1 MSKKI
6 MATGF
11 SNSKKLPEAKEIY
24 DKKLGFQKWG
34 LDNQYPFYL
43 VDLYNG
49 SAWHQGIVKTKTYYV
64 AGGGLKAVNGQLDD
78 FLKNANSDYTI
89 DEMMKKVAFDFEL
102 FDGFCVVGSWNRDGT
117 KVVRWEHFDVD
128 RVRTNIDESSY
139 FFSNDWSARKQTK
152 EDTNFR
158 EIKPLDLEK
167 REGKFVIYY
176 KSPSKQSKGDM
187 GTYPKPS
194 YIGGITDINADL
206 LISKYHYYEISNGF
220 KVGTLINFANGTPES
235 KEEENAIVDQV
246 KGTSTSIEDVNE
258 VIITFSDGNENAPS
272 VLSLNGN
279 DLADR
284 YNLTEKSIQ
293 QNILVAHSA
302 TNPMLFGIKTE
313 GQLGGATELLES
325 FEIFKSIYVNGRQK
339 TLLWVLDKMI
349 ELSGEVGAVEFIEAT
364 PIGSVEEAIAETVIT
379 EDGEEGVPVEDTENV
394 AGSAMNGA
402 QISSLVGVVEAVGL
416 GTLTPQSAVQIIL
429 ASFPTIS
436 QKQAEEIVG
445 IKEEPTEFSSASD
458 DLKVFRKYGQ
468 ERNDFKV
475 VKSISVSNDFGSK
488 EVKQFEAD
496 NFSTFFD
503 KVDDIRNKLTE
514 LDKNVLAMLRT
525 GEEASSIAQAVDAP
539 MTEIA
544 QSMDRLS
551 KLNLIVNGET
561 SKIGELVLD
570 GLDIE
575 INQFEIRYSYEV
587 KPGLGA
593 EVIPTTREFCE
604 TLIDINRMY
613 LRSEIDTITGAIGR
627 DVWRYRGGFYHN
639 PKTNRTTSWCRHEWR
654 QHLVIKK

>member
-1 MSKKI
+1 

-11 SNSKKLPEAKEIY
+11 SNSKKLPEAKETY

-43 VDLYNG
+43 VDMYNG
-49 SAWHQGIVKTKTYYV
+49 SAWHQGIIKTKSYYV
-64 AGGGLKAVNGQLDD
+64 AGGGLEVVNGQLDK
-78 FLKNANSDYTI
+78 FLKNPHSDFTI
-89 DEMMKKVAFDFEL
+89 DEMIKKVAFDFEL
-102 FDGFCVVGSWNRDGT
+102 FDGFCVVGSWNREGT

-128 RVRTNIDESSY
+128 RVRTNIDESMY
-139 FFSNDWSARKQTK
+139 FFSDDWSARKQTK

-158 EIKPLDLEK
+158 EIKPLDLENK
-167 REGKFVIYY
+167 EGKFVIYY
-176 KSPSKQSKGDM
+176 KSPSKQTKGDL

-220 KVGTLINFANGTPES
+220 KVGTLINFANGIPES
-235 KEEENAIVDQV
+235 KEEERAITEQV

-349 ELSGEVGAVEFIEAT
+349 ELSGEVGSVEFIEAT
-364 PIGSVEEAIAETVIT
+364 PIGAVEEAISETVIT
-379 EDGEEGVPVEDTENV
+379 EEGEEGVPIEDTENV

-402 QISSLVGVVEAVGL
+402 QISSLVGIVEAVGL
-416 GTLTPQSAVQIIL
+416 GTLTPQSAVQVIL

-436 QKQAEEIVG
+436 QRQAEEIVG
-445 IKEEPTEFSSASD
+445 IKEEPTQFRSAD
-458 DLKVFRKYGQ
+458 KDLKVFRKYGK
-468 ERNDFKV
+468 EKSDFNI
-475 VKSISVSNDFGSK
+475 VKSISVSNEFGSK
-488 EVKQFEAD
+488 QVEQFETD
-496 NFSTFFD
+496 NFKHFFD
-503 KVDDIRNKLTE
+503 EASDIQKGLTD
-514 LDKNVLAMLRT
+514 LDKNVLKMLKA
-525 GEEASSIAQAVDAP
+525 GEESSSIAKAVDAP

-544 QSMDRLS
+544 KSMDKLS
-551 KLNLIVNGET
+551 KLNLISKGQT
-561 SKIGELVLD
+561 SKLGELVLD
-570 GLDIE
+570 GLEVE
-575 INQFEIRYSYEV
+575 IDQFEIRYSYEV

-613 LRSEIDTITGAIGR
+613 LRSEINTITGSIGR
-627 DVWRYRGGFYHN
+627 DVWRYRGGWYN
-639 PKTNRTTSWCRHEWR
+639 NKKTGRTTPWCRHEWK
-654 QHLVIKK
+654 QHLVLKK

>member
-1 MSKKI
+1 

-11 SNSKKLPEAKEIY
+11 SNSKKLPEAKETY

-43 VDLYNG
+43 VDMYNG
-49 SAWHQGIVKTKTYYV
+49 SAWHQGIIKTKTYYV
-64 AGGGLKAVNGQLDD
+64 AGGGLEVVNGQLDE
-78 FLKNANSDYTI
+78 FLKNPHSDFTI
-89 DEMMKKVAFDFEL
+89 DEMIKKVAFDFEL
-102 FDGFCVVGSWNRDGT
+102 FDGFCVVGSWNREGT

-128 RVRTNIDESSY
+128 RVRTNIDESMY
-139 FFSNDWSARKQTK
+139 FFSDDWSARKQTK

-167 REGKFVIYY
+167 KEGKFVIYY
-176 KSPSKQSKGDM
+176 KSPSKQTKGDL

-220 KVGTLINFANGTPES
+220 KVGTLINFANGTPKS

-349 ELSGEVGAVEFIEAT
+349 ELSGEVGAVQFIQ
-364 PIGSVEEAIAETVIT
+364 
-379 EDGEEGVPVEDTENV
+379 
-394 AGSAMNGA
+394 AM
-402 QISSLVGVVEAVGL
+402 
-416 GTLTPQSAVQIIL
+416 PM
-429 ASFPTIS
+429 
-436 QKQAEEIVG
+436 EIK
-445 IKEEPTEFSSASD
+445 KEETPEQMTEEFRSAD
-458 DLKVFRKYGQ
+458 KDLKVFRKYGK
-468 ERNDFKV
+468 EKSEFNI
-475 VKSISVSNDFGSK
+475 VKSISVSNEFGSK
-488 EVKQFEAD
+488 QVEQFETD
-496 NFSTFFD
+496 NFKHFFD
-503 KVDDIRNKLTE
+503 EASDIQKGLTE
-514 LDKNVLAMLRT
+514 LDKNVLKMLKA
-525 GEEASSIAQAVDAP
+525 GEESSSIAKAVDAP

-544 QSMDRLS
+544 KSMDKLS
-551 KLNLIVNGET
+551 KLNLISKGQT
-561 SKIGELVLD
+561 SKLGELVLD
-570 GLDIE
+570 GLEVE
-575 INQFEIRYSYEV
+575 IDQFEIRYSYEV

-613 LRSEIDTITGAIGR
+613 LRSEINTISSKDQGIGR
-627 DVWRYRGGFYHN
+627 DVWRYRGGWYNN
-639 PKTNRTTSWCRHEWR
+639 PKTGRTTPWCRHEWR
-654 QHLVIKK
+654 QHLVLKK

>member
-43 VDLYNG
+43 VDMYNG
-49 SAWHQGIVKTKTYYV
+49 SAWHQGIIKTKTYYV

-102 FDGFCVVGSWNRDGT
+102 FDGFCVVGSWNREGT

-349 ELSGEVGAVEFIEAT
+349 ELSGEVGEVEFIQ
-364 PIGSVEEAIAETVIT
+364 
-379 EDGEEGVPVEDTENV
+379 
-394 AGSAMNGA
+394 AMPMEV
-402 QISSLVGVVEAVGL
+402 QKE
-416 GTLTPQSAVQIIL
+416 QSPEQM
-429 ASFPTIS
+429 
-436 QKQAEEIVG
+436 
-445 IKEEPTEFSSASD
+445 KEEFSSASD
-458 DLKVFRKYGQ
+458 DLKIFRKFGKDK
-468 ERNDFKV
+468 NDFKV

-514 LDKNVLAMLRT
+514 LDKNVLSMLRT
-525 GEEASSIAQAVDAP
+525 GEEASSIAQAVDSP

-544 QSMDRLS
+544 KSMDRLS

-654 QHLVIKK
+654 QHLVLKK

>member
-1 MSKKI
+1 

-11 SNSKKLPEAKEIY
+11 SNSKKLPEAKETY

-43 VDLYNG
+43 VDMYNG
-49 SAWHQGIVKTKTYYV
+49 SAWHQGIIKTKSYYV
-64 AGGGLKAVNGQLDD
+64 AGGGLEVVNGQLDK
-78 FLKNANSDYTI
+78 FLKNPHSDFTI
-89 DEMMKKVAFDFEL
+89 DEMIKKVAFDFEL
-102 FDGFCVVGSWNRDGT
+102 FDGFCVVGSWNREGT

-128 RVRTNIDESSY
+128 RVRTNIDESMY
-139 FFSNDWSARKQTK
+139 FFSDDWSARKQTK

-158 EIKPLDLEK
+158 EIKPLDLENK
-167 REGKFVIYY
+167 EGKFVIYY
-176 KSPSKQSKGDM
+176 KSPSKQTKGDL

-220 KVGTLINFANGTPES
+220 KVGTLINFANGIPES
-235 KEEENAIVDQV
+235 KEEERAITEQV

-349 ELSGEVGAVEFIEAT
+349 ELSGEVGSVEFIQ
-364 PIGSVEEAIAETVIT
+364 
-379 EDGEEGVPVEDTENV
+379 
-394 AGSAMNGA
+394 AM
-402 QISSLVGVVEAVGL
+402 
-416 GTLTPQSAVQIIL
+416 PM
-429 ASFPTIS
+429 
-436 QKQAEEIVG
+436 EIK
-445 IKEEPTEFSSASD
+445 KEETPEQMTEEFRSAD
-458 DLKVFRKYGQ
+458 KDLKVFRKYGK
-468 ERNDFKV
+468 EKSDFNI
-475 VKSISVSNDFGSK
+475 VKSISVSNEFGSK
-488 EVKQFEAD
+488 QVEQFETD
-496 NFSTFFD
+496 NFKHFFD
-503 KVDDIRNKLTE
+503 EASDIQKGLTE
-514 LDKNVLAMLRT
+514 LDKNVLKMLKA
-525 GEEASSIAQAVDAP
+525 GEESSSIAKAVDAP

-544 QSMDRLS
+544 KSMDKLS
-551 KLNLIVNGET
+551 KLNLISKGQT
-561 SKIGELVLD
+561 SKLGELVLD
-570 GLDIE
+570 GLEVE
-575 INQFEIRYSYEV
+575 IDQFEIRYSYEV

-613 LRSEIDTITGAIGR
+613 LRSEINTITGSIGR
-627 DVWRYRGGFYHN
+627 DVWRYRGGWYN
-639 PKTNRTTSWCRHEWR
+639 NKKTGRTTPWCRHEWR
-654 QHLVIKK
+654 QHLVLKK

>member
-1 MSKKI
+1 

-11 SNSKKLPEAKEIY
+11 SNSKKLPEAKETY

-43 VDLYNG
+43 VDMYNG
-49 SAWHQGIVKTKTYYV
+49 SAWHQGIIKTKSYYV
-64 AGGGLKAVNGQLDD
+64 AGGGLEVVNGQLDE
-78 FLKNANSDYTI
+78 FLKNPHSDFTI
-89 DEMMKKVAFDFEL
+89 DEMIKKVAFDFEL
-102 FDGFCVVGSWNRDGT
+102 FDGFCVVGSWNREGT

-128 RVRTNIDESSY
+128 RVRTNIDESMY
-139 FFSNDWSARKQTK
+139 FFSDDWSARKQTK

-158 EIKPLDLEK
+158 EIKPLDLENK
-167 REGKFVIYY
+167 EGKFVIYY
-176 KSPSKQSKGDM
+176 KSPSKQTKGDL

-220 KVGTLINFANGTPES
+220 KVGTLINFANGIPES
-235 KEEENAIVDQV
+235 KEEERAITEQV

-339 TLLWVLDKMI
+339 TLLWVIDKMI
-349 ELSGEVGAVEFIEAT
+349 ELSGEVGSVQFIQ
-364 PIGSVEEAIAETVIT
+364 
-379 EDGEEGVPVEDTENV
+379 
-394 AGSAMNGA
+394 AM
-402 QISSLVGVVEAVGL
+402 
-416 GTLTPQSAVQIIL
+416 PM
-429 ASFPTIS
+429 
-436 QKQAEEIVG
+436 EIK
-445 IKEEPTEFSSASD
+445 KEETPEQMTEEFRSAD
-458 DLKVFRKYGQ
+458 KDLKVFRKYGK
-468 ERNDFKV
+468 EKSDFNI
-475 VKSISVSNDFGSK
+475 VKSISVSNEFGSK
-488 EVKQFEAD
+488 QVEQFETD
-496 NFSTFFD
+496 NFKHFFD
-503 KVDDIRNKLTE
+503 EASDIQKGLTE
-514 LDKNVLAMLRT
+514 LDKNVLKMLKA
-525 GEEASSIAQAVDAP
+525 GEEGSSIAKAVDAP

-544 QSMDRLS
+544 KSMDKLS
-551 KLNLIVNGET
+551 KLNLISKGQT
-561 SKIGELVLD
+561 SKLGELVLD
-570 GLDIE
+570 GLEVE
-575 INQFEIRYSYEV
+575 IDQFEIRYSYEV

-613 LRSEIDTITGAIGR
+613 LRSEINTITGSIGR
-627 DVWRYRGGFYHN
+627 DVWRYRGGWYN
-639 PKTNRTTSWCRHEWR
+639 NKKTGRKTPWCRHEWK
-654 QHLVIKK
+654 QHLVLKK

>member
-11 SNSKKLPEAKEIY
+11 SNSKKLPEAKETY

-43 VDLYNG
+43 VDMYNG
-49 SAWHQGIVKTKTYYV
+49 SAWHQGIIKTKSYYV
-64 AGGGLKAVNGQLDD
+64 AGGGLEVVNGQLDE
-78 FLKNANSDYTI
+78 FLKNPHSDFTI
-89 DEMMKKVAFDFEL
+89 DEMIKKVAFDFEL
-102 FDGFCVVGSWNRDGT
+102 FDGFCVVGSWNREGT

-128 RVRTNIDESSY
+128 RVRTNIDESMY
-139 FFSNDWSARKQTK
+139 FFSDDWSARKQTK

-158 EIKPLDLEK
+158 EIKPLDLENK
-167 REGKFVIYY
+167 EGKFVIYY
-176 KSPSKQSKGDM
+176 KSPSKQTKGDL

-220 KVGTLINFANGTPES
+220 KVGTLINFANGIPES
-235 KEEENAIVDQV
+235 KEEERAITEQV

-258 VIITFSDGNENAPS
+258 VIITFSDGNENAPT

-339 TLLWVLDKMI
+339 TLLWVIDKMI
-349 ELSGEVGAVEFIEAT
+349 ELSGEVGSVQFIQ
-364 PIGSVEEAIAETVIT
+364 
-379 EDGEEGVPVEDTENV
+379 
-394 AGSAMNGA
+394 AM
-402 QISSLVGVVEAVGL
+402 
-416 GTLTPQSAVQIIL
+416 PM
-429 ASFPTIS
+429 
-436 QKQAEEIVG
+436 EIK
-445 IKEEPTEFSSASD
+445 KEETPEQMTEEFRSAD
-458 DLKVFRKYGQ
+458 KDLKVFRKYGK
-468 ERNDFKV
+468 EKSDFNI
-475 VKSISVSNDFGSK
+475 VKSISVSNEFGSK
-488 EVKQFEAD
+488 QVEQFETD
-496 NFSTFFD
+496 NFKHFFD
-503 KVDDIRNKLTE
+503 EASDIQKGLTE
-514 LDKNVLAMLRT
+514 LDKNVLKMLKA
-525 GEEASSIAQAVDAP
+525 GEESSSIAKAVDAP

-544 QSMDRLS
+544 KSMDKLS
-551 KLNLIVNGET
+551 KLNLISKGQT
-561 SKIGELVLD
+561 SKLGELVLD
-570 GLDIE
+570 GLEVE
-575 INQFEIRYSYEV
+575 IDQFEIRYSYEV

-613 LRSEIDTITGAIGR
+613 LRSEINTITGSIGR
-627 DVWRYRGGFYHN
+627 DVWRYRGGWYN
-639 PKTNRTTSWCRHEWR
+639 NKKTGRKTPWCRHEWK
-654 QHLVIKK
+654 QHLVLKK

>member
-11 SNSKKLPEAKEIY
+11 SNSKKLPEAKETY

-43 VDLYNG
+43 VDMYNG
-49 SAWHQGIVKTKTYYV
+49 SAWHQGIIKTKTYYV
-64 AGGGLKAVNGQLDD
+64 AGGGLEVVNGQLDE
-78 FLKNANSDYTI
+78 FLKNPHSDFTI
-89 DEMMKKVAFDFEL
+89 DEMIKKVAFDFEL
-102 FDGFCVVGSWNRDGT
+102 FDGFCVVGSWNREGT

-128 RVRTNIDESSY
+128 RVRTNIDESMY
-139 FFSNDWSARKQTK
+139 FFSDDWSARKQTK

-167 REGKFVIYY
+167 KEGKFVIYY
-176 KSPSKQSKGDM
+176 KSPSKQTKGDL

-258 VIITFSDGNENAPS
+258 VIITFSDGNENAPT

-349 ELSGEVGAVEFIEAT
+349 ELSGEVGSVQFIQ
-364 PIGSVEEAIAETVIT
+364 
-379 EDGEEGVPVEDTENV
+379 
-394 AGSAMNGA
+394 AM
-402 QISSLVGVVEAVGL
+402 
-416 GTLTPQSAVQIIL
+416 PM
-429 ASFPTIS
+429 
-436 QKQAEEIVG
+436 EIK
-445 IKEEPTEFSSASD
+445 KEETPEQMTEEFRSAD
-458 DLKVFRKYGQ
+458 KDLKVFRKYGK
-468 ERNDFKV
+468 EKSDFNI
-475 VKSISVSNDFGSK
+475 VKSISVSNEFGSK
-488 EVKQFEAD
+488 QVEQFETD
-496 NFSTFFD
+496 NFKHFFD
-503 KVDDIRNKLTE
+503 EASDIQKGLTE
-514 LDKNVLAMLRT
+514 LDKNVLKMLKA
-525 GEEASSIAQAVDAP
+525 GEESSSIAKAVDAP

-544 QSMDRLS
+544 KSMDKLS
-551 KLNLIVNGET
+551 KLNLISKGQT
-561 SKIGELVLD
+561 SKLGELVLD
-570 GLDIE
+570 GLEVE
-575 INQFEIRYSYEV
+575 IDQFEIRYSYEV

-613 LRSEIDTITGAIGR
+613 LRSEINTITGSIGR
-627 DVWRYRGGFYHN
+627 DVWRYRGGWYN
-639 PKTNRTTSWCRHEWR
+639 NKKTGRTTPWCRHEWR
-654 QHLVIKK
+654 QHLVLKK

>member
-1 MSKKI
+1 

-11 SNSKKLPEAKEIY
+11 SNSKKLPEAKETY

-43 VDLYNG
+43 VDMYNG
-49 SAWHQGIVKTKTYYV
+49 SAWHQGIIKTKSYYV
-64 AGGGLKAVNGQLDD
+64 AGGGLEVVNGQLDE
-78 FLKNANSDYTI
+78 FLKNPHSDFTI
-89 DEMMKKVAFDFEL
+89 DEMIKKVAFDFEL
-102 FDGFCVVGSWNRDGT
+102 FDGFCVVGSWNREGT

-128 RVRTNIDESSY
+128 RVRTNIDESMY
-139 FFSNDWSARKQTK
+139 FFSDDWSARKQTK

-167 REGKFVIYY
+167 KEGKFVIYY
-176 KSPSKQSKGDM
+176 KSPSKQTKGDL

-258 VIITFSDGNENAPS
+258 VIITFSDGNENAPT

-349 ELSGEVGAVEFIEAT
+349 ELSGEVGSVQFIQ
-364 PIGSVEEAIAETVIT
+364 
-379 EDGEEGVPVEDTENV
+379 
-394 AGSAMNGA
+394 AM
-402 QISSLVGVVEAVGL
+402 
-416 GTLTPQSAVQIIL
+416 PM
-429 ASFPTIS
+429 
-436 QKQAEEIVG
+436 EIK
-445 IKEEPTEFSSASD
+445 KEETPEQMTEEFRSAD
-458 DLKVFRKYGQ
+458 KDLKVFRKYGK
-468 ERNDFKV
+468 EKSDFNI
-475 VKSISVSNDFGSK
+475 VKSISVSNEFGSK
-488 EVKQFEAD
+488 QVEQFETD
-496 NFSTFFD
+496 NFKHFFD
-503 KVDDIRNKLTE
+503 EASDIQKGLTE
-514 LDKNVLAMLRT
+514 LDKNVLKMLKA
-525 GEEASSIAQAVDAP
+525 GEESSSIAKAVDAP

-544 QSMDRLS
+544 KSMDKLS
-551 KLNLIVNGET
+551 KLNLISKGQT
-561 SKIGELVLD
+561 SKLGELVLD
-570 GLDIE
+570 GLEVE
-575 INQFEIRYSYEV
+575 IDQFEVRYSYEV

-627 DVWRYRGGFYHN
+627 DVWRYRGGWYN
-639 PKTNRTTSWCRHEWR
+639 NKKTGRTTPWCRHEWR

>member
-11 SNSKKLPEAKEIY
+11 SNSKKLPEAKESY

-43 VDLYNG
+43 VDMYNG
-49 SAWHQGIVKTKTYYV
+49 SAWHQGIIKTKTYYV
-64 AGGGLKAVNGQLDD
+64 AGGGLEVVNGQLDE

-176 KSPSKQSKGDM
+176 KSPSKQTKGDL

-339 TLLWVLDKMI
+339 TLTWVLDKMI
-349 ELSGEVGAVEFIEAT
+349 ELSGEVGTVQFIQ
-364 PIGSVEEAIAETVIT
+364 
-379 EDGEEGVPVEDTENV
+379 
-394 AGSAMNGA
+394 AM
-402 QISSLVGVVEAVGL
+402 
-416 GTLTPQSAVQIIL
+416 PM
-429 ASFPTIS
+429 
-436 QKQAEEIVG
+436 EIK
-445 IKEEPTEFSSASD
+445 KEEVPEEMTQEFRSADD
-458 DLKVFRKYGQ
+458 DLKIFRKYGK
-468 ERNDFKV
+468 EKSEFIR
-475 VKSISVSNDFGSK
+475 VKSVSVSNDFGS
-488 EVKQFEAD
+488 EQVKQFESD
-496 NFSTFFD
+496 NFKHFFD
-503 KVDDIRNKLTE
+503 EASDIQKGFTGLDKSVLSLLKKGEDGSSISKAIEVPMKDIAESMDKLT
-514 LDKNVLAMLRT
+514 
-525 GEEASSIAQAVDAP
+525 
-539 MTEIA
+539 
-544 QSMDRLS
+544 
-551 KLNLIVNGET
+551 KLNLISKGET
-561 SKIGELVLD
+561 SKLGELVLD
-570 GLDIE
+570 GLEVE
-575 INQFEIRYSYEV
+575 IDQFEVRYSYEV

-604 TLIDINRMY
+604 TFIDINRMY
-613 LRSEIDTITGAIGR
+613 LRSEIDMITGSIGR
-627 DVWRYRGGFYHN
+627 DVWRYRGGWYN
-639 PKTNRTTSWCRHEWR
+639 NKKTGRTTPWCRHEWR